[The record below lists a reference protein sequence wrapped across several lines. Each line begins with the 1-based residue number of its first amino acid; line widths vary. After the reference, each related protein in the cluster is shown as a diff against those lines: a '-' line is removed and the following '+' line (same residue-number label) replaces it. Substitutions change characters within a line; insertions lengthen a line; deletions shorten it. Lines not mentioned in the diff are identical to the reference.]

1 MPGAE
6 GPARLVA
13 VEGIDGSGK
22 TTVARQLVRA
32 LGDAG
37 DEAVLV
43 SRETV
48 PDALDDYRASH
59 LRSVRRLIWD
69 YPADAHTS
77 DLGFGHWRHLLA
89 AWFAAVDH
97 SVVQPALAR
106 GAFVVADSWY
116 YKFVARFAVATGLAR
131 AREAFAGISEPDLV
145 LWLDT
150 PLEVCLR
157 RRTELRSTETGEWTH
172 AGEGADGFLAYQS
185 AVRETYRRLARAHA
199 WTVVASPNA
208 AAVAVEAVLDAL
220 VPARVAS

>member
-22 TTVARQLVRA
+22 TTVARRLVRA
-32 LGDAG
+32 LRKAG
-37 DEAVLV
+37 GEAVLV

-48 PDALDDYRASH
+48 PDALDDYRAAH
-59 LRSVRRLIWD
+59 LRSVRGLIWD
-69 YPADAHTS
+69 YPPDARTS

-97 SVVQPALAR
+97 AVVQPALAR

-131 AREAFAGISEPDLV
+131 AQEAFAGISEADLV

-150 PLEVCLR
+150 PPDVCLR
-157 RRTELRSTETGEWTH
+157 RRPELRSTEAGEWTR
-172 AGEGADGFLAYQS
+172 ADGGADGFLAYQS
-185 AVRETYRRLARAHA
+185 AVRETYGRLARSRS
-199 WTVVASPNA
+199 WTAVASPNA
-208 AAVAVEAVLDAL
+208 AGPAVEAVLGAL
-220 VPARVAS
+220 VPERVAS